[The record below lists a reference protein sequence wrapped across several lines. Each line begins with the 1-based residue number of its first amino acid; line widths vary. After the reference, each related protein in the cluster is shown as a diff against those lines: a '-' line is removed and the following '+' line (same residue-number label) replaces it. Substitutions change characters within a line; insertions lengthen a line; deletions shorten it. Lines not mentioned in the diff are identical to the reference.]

1 MQTHAN
7 VQSSGDPQARAGSGL
22 PPKFN
27 GTPYPEDPYLSS
39 SSPALGEALQ
49 ALNDKLEEL
58 QTALAQ
64 LEDALVAG
72 APKRLTVVGGTA
84 VNVRPGPA
92 SSLVTAGPRAR
103 RPTADELTEREIEVL
118 SLLPTGKSNREIAA
132 SLGLSINTVES
143 HVSAIFDK
151 VGVRNRVQAAIYTLT
166 GHTTF
171 PAPTDASVSEG
182 IP

>member
-7 VQSSGDPQARAGSGL
+7 VQPRGDPQARAGSGL

-27 GTPYPEDPYLSS
+27 GTPYPEDSYLSS

-49 ALNDKLEEL
+49 ALNDRLEEL

-64 LEDALVAG
+64 LEDALAG
-72 APKRLTVVGGTA
+72 APKRLTVVRGTE

-103 RPTADELTEREIEVL
+103 RPAADELTEREIEVL
-118 SLLPTGKSNREIAA
+118 SLLPTGMSNREIAA

-151 VGVRNRVQAAIYTLT
+151 VGARNRVQAAIYTLT

-171 PAPTDASVSEG
+171 PAPTDASVPEG
-182 IP
+182 VP